1 MTQSG
6 QEGGGQTAR
15 NLYAARGRVRYRV
28 ATKHI
33 VSLENRFPS
42 FFFSK
47 KGGVVRRC
55 GKRATQVYPTSPG
68 CPRRR
73 IHSAINTRSSVPIII
88 RTANAIITGRRLA

>member
-15 NLYAARGRVRYRV
+15 NLYAARGRGRYRV

-42 FFFSK
+42 LFCAGSN
-47 KGGVVRRC
+47 RC
-55 GKRATQVYPTSPG
+55 EQGLPAF
-68 CPRRR
+68 
-73 IHSAINTRSSVPIII
+73 AARSRGSI
-88 RTANAIITGRRLA
+88 GRPAMRMVSRGAE

>member
-28 ATKHI
+28 ATKHF
-33 VSLENRFPS
+33 VSIENRFPS
-42 FFFSK
+42 FILK
-47 KGGVVRRC
+47 KGGVLC
-55 GKRATQVYPTSPG
+55 EGAERATQVYPTLPG